1 MNKKIIFYG
10 LSLATLL
17 AIFFCLKS
25 FEPAEILPVSLSSPL
40 KTIVSTST
48 ATQISQIQ
56 EKKIQINFIAGA
68 NNYSVNVPDGSTAYD
83 TMNILASTT
92 DFSFK
97 SVFYSGIGYFVE
109 EINNVKNSGGQYWTL
124 YVNGKY
130 SDVGASDYILSS
142 GDIIEWKYEK

>member
-10 LSLATLL
+10 LLLATLL

-25 FEPAEILPVSLSSPL
+25 PGQTKSLPVS
-40 KTIVSTST
+40 VATST
-48 ATQISQIQ
+48 KVSHFDNK
-56 EKKIQINFIAGA
+56 EQINFIVGA
-68 NNYSVNVPDGSTAYD
+68 KNYSVSTPVGSTAYD
-83 TMNILASTT
+83 AMNILASTT
-92 DFSFK
+92 DFTFK
-97 SVFYSGIGYFVE
+97 SVFYSGIGYFIE

-130 SDVGASDYILSS
+130 SNVGASDYKLSS